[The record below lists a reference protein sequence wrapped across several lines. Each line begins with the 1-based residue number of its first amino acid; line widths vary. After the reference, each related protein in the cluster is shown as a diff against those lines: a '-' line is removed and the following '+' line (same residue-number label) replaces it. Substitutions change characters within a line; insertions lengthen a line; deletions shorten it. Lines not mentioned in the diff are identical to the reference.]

1 MTILIETSTFSMA
14 IAYEY
19 FLKRKKERKK
29 YRRYSQKLKQ
39 YLIMSLQWSLI
50 AGFLYVEVIIVL
62 LLVLP
67 IISPTR
73 WQKIFKSQFLKS
85 LSDRASIYFLIL
97 LAILVVILLDAI
109 REMRKYSTVVAV
121 ERDHHHVDAGLQGSM
136 KLFRAQRNFHI
147 SGFSLFLSLV
157 IRRLVILI
165 SNQPL
170 YWHEVRQLR
179 VKLNRQLQQRKI
191 CYYNK
196 KLAEEIVQ
204 NDSNEAHDKVTLEW
218 KAQISELQ
226 IKKSR
231 IGKSTCER
239 KER

>member
-1 MTILIETSTFSMA
+1 MFCDIF
-14 IAYEY
+14 
-19 FLKRKKERKK
+19 
-29 YRRYSQKLKQ
+29 RYSQKLKQ

-121 ERDHHHVDAGLQGSM
+121 ERDHHHVDAGLQGVYSYIYYIRYYIY
-136 KLFRAQRNFHI
+136 LEFRI
-147 SGFSLFLSLV
+147 
-157 IRRLVILI
+157 
-165 SNQPL
+165 
-170 YWHEVRQLR
+170 
-179 VKLNRQLQQRKI
+179 
-191 CYYNK
+191 
-196 KLAEEIVQ
+196 
-204 NDSNEAHDKVTLEW
+204 
-218 KAQISELQ
+218 
-226 IKKSR
+226 
-231 IGKSTCER
+231 
-239 KER
+239 

>member
-1 MTILIETSTFSMA
+1 
-14 IAYEY
+14 
-19 FLKRKKERKK
+19 
-29 YRRYSQKLKQ
+29 
-39 YLIMSLQWSLI
+39 MSLQWSLI

-165 SNQPL
+165 SNQAAL
-170 YWHEVRQLR
+170 LARSEAVTRQAESATTTAKHL
-179 VKLNRQLQQRKI
+179 LLQQKI
-191 CYYNK
+191 SG
-196 KLAEEIVQ
+196 EIVQ

-226 IKKSR
+226 IKNQELENQLAREKKDKEAIKSQAESLAKEYDR
-231 IGKSTCER
+231 LNDEYSKCVQSTNDKKSD
-239 KER
+239 